1 MKKAN
6 KILSVILA
14 LMMVISIIPLTASA
28 ETPTSGVCGKNAT
41 WEFDEI
47 AGTLTISG
55 EGPMYDYYYSRQ
67 DEVDTR
73 PWAPYDDLIEFVII
87 EDGITYIGEY
97 AFVKFNLLT
106 IVTIPESVT
115 KIGEYA
121 FNSTEPMVVHY
132 KGTESQWNNVTI
144 VGSNSGLYYKRI
156 RFYFVDFPV
165 SDSGTWHENI
175 TWSFDAETL
184 TLTISGTG
192 IMNADFGEGGYHLN
206 RKQFRGHRGW
216 DYYKYH
222 IERVVIT
229 DGVTQIGG
237 DVFRYHPNL
246 KEVIIPNS
254 IQTIDIGALDSGESL
269 SDIYYSGTEEDWNN
283 INIRECSLLGKPNS
297 SYKPNNATIH
307 YNYVPPFTGI
317 KDDYFYKDDVKQ
329 KAYQLVEF
337 DGDFYFINDYNKIA
351 KNKRIYLSDRFVN
364 GFTYEDGTPLKVG
377 YYEFDEN
384 GKMIIHNGVVGDY
397 LYKNNERLKAYQLVE
412 FGGDF
417 YFINDSHKVA
427 KNKTLYLSDRF
438 VNGFTYEDGT
448 PLKAGYYTFDEN
460 GKMVMLNG
468 PVGDYFYENNVR
480 LNAYQLV
487 EFEGDYYFINNSNK
501 LAKNTRIYLSQ
512 RFVEGTDLKVG
523 YYNFDADG
531 KLIIE

>member
-6 KILSVILA
+6 NILSIILA
-14 LMMVISIIPLTASA
+14 ILMVISIIPITASA
-28 ETPTSGVCGKNAT
+28 ETPTSGVCGENAT
-41 WEFDEI
+41 WEFDETTS
-47 AGTLTISG
+47 TLTISG
-55 EGPMYDYYYSRQ
+55 EGAMYDHFYHFYSSK
-67 DEVDTR
+67 ETVDTR

-144 VGSNSGLYYKRI
+144 VGSNSGLYYERI

-184 TLTISGTG
+184 TLTIFGTG

-237 DVFRYHPNL
+237 DVFRYHPSL
-246 KEVIIPNS
+246 KEVLIPNS
-254 IQTIDIGALDSGESL
+254 INTIDIGALDSGESL

-307 YNYVPPFTGI
+307 YNSTGPHTHDYESVLTQPTCTEQGYTTYTCECGDSYVEDYVNATGHSYKNGVCDVCGIFTGI
-317 KDDYFYKDDVKQ
+317 KDNHIYKDGIMQ
-329 KAYQLVEF
+329 KAYQLVEV
-337 DGDFYFINDYNKIA
+337 DGDIYYIGDRHEIIKGRKAYVKEDRINGVTFA
-351 KNKRIYLSDRFVN
+351 
-364 GFTYEDGTPLKVG
+364 DGTPITAG
-377 YYEFDEN
+377 YYEFD
-384 GKMIIHNGVVGDY
+384 
-397 LYKNNERLKAYQLVE
+397 
-412 FGGDF
+412 
-417 YFINDSHKVA
+417 S
-427 KNKTLYLSDRF
+427 
-438 VNGFTYEDGT
+438 
-448 PLKAGYYTFDEN
+448 
-460 GKMVMLNG
+460 
-468 PVGDYFYENNVR
+468 
-480 LNAYQLV
+480 
-487 EFEGDYYFINNSNK
+487 
-501 LAKNTRIYLSQ
+501 
-512 RFVEGTDLKVG
+512 
-523 YYNFDADG
+523 DG